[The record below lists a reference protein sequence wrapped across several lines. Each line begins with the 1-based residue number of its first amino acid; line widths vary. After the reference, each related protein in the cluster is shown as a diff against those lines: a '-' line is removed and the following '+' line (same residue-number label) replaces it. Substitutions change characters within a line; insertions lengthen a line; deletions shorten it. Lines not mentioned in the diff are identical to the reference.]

1 MMTLRSS
8 FGSFG
13 QQLHAQLFLDLRALP
28 FELGQLLARQLG
40 QLTVGTLPGD
50 RPGFFLLA
58 DHVPV
63 TPGKRR
69 QPFRAAC
76 SWASFRMRT

>member
-1 MMTLRSS
+1 M
-8 FGSFG
+8 
-13 QQLHAQLFLDLRALP
+13 
-28 FELGQLLARQLG
+28 LARQLG

-50 RPGFFLLA
+50 RPSFFLLA

-69 QPFRAAC
+69 QPLQGCVLLGELSDADVVDRELGVRQQRLQLPVPVFNC
-76 SWASFRMRT
+76 GEFV